1 MNIARMILAAF
12 LLMLCSAASA
22 MGFNL
27 PKLDELERSLQ
38 LTPPQKEQYDLA
50 VGATKRVMLSMALAT
65 MQAKERLAQELAKP
79 NPDLSVLADLRR
91 AIIEDAKPLR
101 REARDEWRKFYDL
114 LDRDQVAT
122 LRRFVDDQLD
132 QVGMLHEFLLQLILG
147 REQRPP
153 REPIY

>member
-1 MNIARMILAAF
+1 MNIVRMIVAAF

-65 MQAKERLAQELAKP
+65 IPESVRVPCTETNWLAP
-79 NPDLSVLADLRR
+79 SGTRGTT
-91 AIIEDAKPLR
+91 
-101 REARDEWRKFYDL
+101 W
-114 LDRDQVAT
+114 
-122 LRRFVDDQLD
+122 
-132 QVGMLHEFLLQLILG
+132 
-147 REQRPP
+147 
-153 REPIY
+153 